1 MTKRTLMIATV
12 LANIFGIILAIG
24 GSTMFM
30 ATIGLFINFAA
41 KCIQIEVVACFIT
54 ETVAEE
60 IRGKYSMV
68 IYIVFGAGATLN
80 GLFFK
85 AIDSW

>member
-1 MTKRTLMIATV
+1 MILTV
-12 LANIFGIILAIG
+12 IVNIIGIILTIC
-24 GSTMFM
+24 GSTIFM

-41 KCIQIEVVACFIT
+41 KCIQIEVVVCLIT
-54 ETVAEE
+54 ESVAEE

-68 IYIVFGAGATLN
+68 IYIIFGAGVTFN

-85 AIDSW
+85 AISSW

>member
-1 MTKRTLMIATV
+1 MIATV
-12 LANIFGIILAIG
+12 VANIFGIILAICG
-24 GSTMFM
+24 PTMFM

-41 KCIQIEVVACFIT
+41 KCIQIEVVACYIT

-68 IYIVFGAGATLN
+68 VYIIFGAGVTLN

-85 AIDSW
+85 VMNSW